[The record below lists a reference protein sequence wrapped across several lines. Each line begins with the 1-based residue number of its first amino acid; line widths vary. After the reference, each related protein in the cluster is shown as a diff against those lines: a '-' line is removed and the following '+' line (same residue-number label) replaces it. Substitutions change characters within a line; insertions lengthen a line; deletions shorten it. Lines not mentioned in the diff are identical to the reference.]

1 MEDLRTATA
10 ATTLAELTTLHVGGG
25 IRRLIHPLSRDA
37 LTRAI
42 ALADAED
49 DQLLILGG
57 GSNLLASDDPFN
69 GVVIQ
74 DQRRDITAAVAPDR
88 PGHRLVTASAGTV
101 WDEFVQWTL
110 DQGLCGLEALSGIP
124 GTVGAAPVQ
133 NVGAYGHEVGETL
146 DSVLVWD
153 RGEGVEKTLDSADLA
168 LSYRNSNIKRSIYEG
183 DDTGRTWGPTGR
195 SVVLEATFLLEESPF
210 SAPVMYR
217 ELAARLGIEQGERAD
232 ARLVRDT
239 VLALRRSK
247 GMVLDPEDHDTWSA
261 GSFFTNPILT
271 AAEAAGLPEAA
282 PRFPAG
288 VNEAGEDLVKT
299 SAAWLIDH
307 AGFAKGWAVPGA
319 RAEGASLSHK
329 HVLALTNRGRATSGE
344 VEELA
349 RAIIAGVEGTFGVT
363 LVAEPVTVGIT
374 W

>member
-1 MEDLRTATA
+1 MEDLRTPTTPAT
-10 ATTLAELTTLHVGGG
+10 LVELTTLHVGGP
-25 IRRLIHPLSRDA
+25 IRRLIQPLSRDA

-42 ALADAED
+42 ALADAEG

-57 GSNLLASDDPFN
+57 GSNLLASDAPFN

-74 DQRRDITAAVAPDR
+74 DQRRDIAVAPDR
-88 PGHRLVTASAGTV
+88 PGYRLVTASAGTI

-110 DQGLCGLEALSGIP
+110 EQGLCGLEALSGIP

-146 DSVLVWD
+146 HSVLVWD
-153 RGEGVEKTLDSADLA
+153 RGEGVEKILDTVDLA
-168 LSYRNSNIKRSIYEG
+168 LSYRNSVIKRSIHEG
-183 DDTGRTWGPTGR
+183 DDAGRTWGPTGR
-195 SVVLEATFLLEESPF
+195 WVVLEATFLLEESSL

-217 ELAARLGIEQGERAD
+217 ELAARLGVEQGERAD

-247 GMVLDPEDHDTWSA
+247 GMVLDPGDHDTWSA

-271 AAEAAGLPEAA
+271 ATQATRLPEAA

-288 VNEAGEDLVKT
+288 VNAAGEGLVKT

-349 RAIIAGVEGTFGVT
+349 RAVIAGVEGAFGVT